1 MELLIYIAMLSI
13 FMVVV
18 SDAFLSLSRGKG
30 QSETRSIVN
39 SSLRFATE
47 KISQDLRQ
55 ASSVTE
61 PFLGTPSSSLIMTVS
76 GSTVTYCVSS
86 AKLRRQING
95 ICDDSSETVTS
106 DMVAVTNIAFTRLE
120 NTNAA
125 LSETAVSITANI
137 SARYNS
143 SSPDLQYSAD
153 KNITVS
159 LR

>member
-1 MELLIYIAMLSI
+1 
-13 FMVVV
+13 MVVI

-30 QSETRSIVN
+30 QSEARSIVN
-39 SSLRFATE
+39 SSLRFTTE

-61 PFLGTPSSSLIMTVS
+61 PFLGTPSDNLVMTVS
-76 GSTVTYCVSS
+76 GSTITYCISS

-95 ICDDSSETVTS
+95 ICDDLSEVVTS
-106 DMVAVTNIAFTRLE
+106 DNVVATGITFTRLE
-120 NTNAA
+120 NTNAV
-125 LSETAVSITANI
+125 LSETAISITANV
-137 SARYNS
+137 SVRYNS
-143 SSPDLQYSAD
+143 SSPDLQYSAN

>member
-1 MELLIYIAMLSI
+1 MELLIYIAILSV
-13 FMVVV
+13 FMVVI

-30 QSETRSIVN
+30 QSESRSIVN

-55 ASSVTE
+55 ASSITE
-61 PFLGTPSSSLIMTVS
+61 PFLGTPSTSLIMTVS
-76 GSTVTYCVSS
+76 GSTVTYCISS
-86 AKLRRQING
+86 VKLRRQVNG
-95 ICDDSSETVTS
+95 ICDDSSEAVTS
-106 DMVAVTNIAFTRLE
+106 DKVAVTGITFTRLE
-120 NTNAA
+120 NTNAF

-137 SARYNS
+137 SARYDSTN
-143 SSPDLQYSAD
+143 PDLQYSAN